1 VDKITEYERCA
12 NFSGRKPEIYVCV
25 NKHRRGAASGKLK
38 EEKASNGWKRDR
50 RPSEYGKSV

>member
-50 RPSEYGKSV
+50 PPQ